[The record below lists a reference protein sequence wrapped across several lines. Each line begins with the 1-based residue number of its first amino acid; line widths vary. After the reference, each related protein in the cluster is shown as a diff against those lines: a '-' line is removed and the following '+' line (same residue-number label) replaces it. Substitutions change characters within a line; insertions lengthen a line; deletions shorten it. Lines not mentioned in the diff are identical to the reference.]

1 MVFLIFVS
9 PNAVNLDIYYIGFK
23 YRSGRIRIL
32 DIIEREFNNGN
43 MEINETE
50 TETILGEYLN
60 FIEIDK

>member
-1 MVFLIFVS
+1 MLT
-9 PNAVNLDIYYIGFK
+9 LHLL